1 MLKKEWG
8 IYLAK
13 KKYILI
19 KNKYR
24 KDYSLYFDLGRNVF
38 VERSESSPVAIY
50 IVSVVA
56 MVVTRGIEDRAL
68 TFPFFYLLVIAVAI
82 GSLLDFLF
90 QIVDQ
95 YFKHS
100 SKSFRTI
107 DNAADNLT
115 DYLSEGKALL
125 ANQIKFIVATFV
137 LNIIICISLYSN
149 RTVINFLGVVIGTF
163 LLVSLLNFASP
174 LKKRKIF
181 NSINQ

>member
-1 MLKKEWG
+1 M
-8 IYLAK
+8 AK
-13 KKYILI
+13 KKYVLI

-24 KDYSLYFDLGRNVF
+24 NDYSLYFDLDRNIF
-38 VERSESSPVAIY
+38 VEHSESSSVAIY
-50 IVSVVA
+50 ILSVFA
-56 MVVTRGIEDRAL
+56 MVVMRGIEDSTL
-68 TFPFFYLLVIAVAI
+68 TFPFFYLIVIAVVI
-82 GSLLDFLF
+82 GSLLGFLF

-95 YFKHS
+95 YFKRS

-107 DNAADNLT
+107 DNSTDNLT

-125 ANQIKFIVATFV
+125 ANQRKFIVATFV

-163 LLVSLLNFASP
+163 LLVSLLNFASL

-181 NSINQ
+181 NSINQQLEK